1 MARLFAG
8 FLKVRMGKKCI
19 LIRRQDEYL
28 MTALL
33 DGIPE
38 GFDDFFRSASL
49 VRNVDD
55 MQYFHMG

>member
-1 MARLFAG
+1 
-8 FLKVRMGKKCI
+8 
-19 LIRRQDEYL
+19 